1 MEPCWGLDCSSHPV
15 CSPRKSICCAHDS
28 ILLAVAG
35 KMQWV
40 PFLFVNTHAPV
51 FYSACI
57 RLLNLNWMT
66 SAMSPSQ
73 LGFEA
78 SHPENLE
85 YLLRYLSERGVPC
98 WVELLF
104 WGLQGS
110 QQLYSSLLRPLL
122 LKHQA
127 RLDRVVDGTRNEMVS
142 VLWLYLFAKH

>member
-1 MEPCWGLDCSSHPV
+1 
-15 CSPRKSICCAHDS
+15 
-28 ILLAVAG
+28 
-35 KMQWV
+35 
-40 PFLFVNTHAPV
+40 
-51 FYSACI
+51 
-57 RLLNLNWMT
+57 MT

-85 YLLRYLSERGVPC
+85 YLLGYLSWRGMPC